1 MKKQTNFSSILLLCP
16 ILLFICLPFILKS
29 QTPKHN
35 LVGYLHN
42 WQVSNAPYVQLD
54 EVDARYDIID
64 VAFAEPKLGTSYN
77 MQFVPNQVFKATF
90 ISQIQTVQAQGRKV
104 LISMGGANA
113 PVSMHNIAERD
124 TFIASMNNII
134 ETYGFDGM
142 DIDFEGNSLSLSG
155 GTIANPVDE
164 PIKNLIYA
172 VKKIMSDYYLQHQH
186 RLILTMAPET
196 AFVQGGQSAYN
207 GIWGA
212 YLPVI
217 DALRD
222 SIEILH
228 VQLYNSGSMYGI
240 DGKIY
245 FQGTADF
252 IVAECEAV
260 IQGFNTAGGMYK
272 GLPANKIA
280 VGLPACTIAAG
291 GGYTETIAVK
301 AALDYLLGNG
311 PQPGAY
317 KLANPSGYP
326 DFRGMMTW
334 SINWDAV
341 ATCGN
346 VYSYAQN
353 FTNIFG
359 TTTSILA
366 KNLSEKGFTI
376 YPNPTTDNIH
386 IQFANPN
393 DSVFKLSIFN
403 NLGIMAFS
411 QTIVSE
417 DEMIDISKLPSGM
430 YYLVC
435 NHFTQKIIKM

>member
-1 MKKQTNFSSILLLCP
+1 MRKQLQFFYILQLCP

-35 LVGYLHN
+35 LIGYLHN

-54 EVDARYDIID
+54 EVDTRYDIID

-77 MQFVPNQVFKATF
+77 MQFVPNQVSKATF
-90 ISQIQTVQAQGRKV
+90 ISQIKTVQAQGRKV

-124 TFIASMNNII
+124 TFVSSMNNII
-134 ETYGFDGM
+134 ETYGFDGI
-142 DIDFEGNSLSLSG
+142 DIDFEGSSLSVSG
-155 GTIANPVDE
+155 GTIANPVDQ
-164 PIKNLIYA
+164 PIINLISA
-172 VKKIMSDYYLQHQH
+172 VKQIMSDYYTAHKH

-196 AFVQGGQSAYN
+196 AFVQGGQSAYI

-217 DALRD
+217 HALRD

-240 DGKIY
+240 DGKVY
-245 FQGTADF
+245 YQGTADF
-252 IVAECEAV
+252 IVAQCEAV
-260 IQGFNTAGGMYK
+260 MQGFNTAGGMFD
-272 GLPANKIA
+272 GIPASKIA
-280 VGLPACTIAAG
+280 VGLPACSMAAG
-291 GGYTETIAVK
+291 GGYTDTLVVK
-301 AALDYLLGNG
+301 AALYYLLGKG

-317 KLANPSGYP
+317 KLANASGYP

-346 VYSYAQN
+346 MYSFAQN
-353 FTNIFG
+353 FQNIFG
-359 TTTSILA
+359 NTTSLA
-366 KNLSEKGFTI
+366 SDNAQDIQFLV
-376 YPNPTTDNIH
+376 YPNPSSDNLH
-386 IQFANPN
+386 IKFTNTFNSAVPL
-393 DSVFKLSIFN
+393 FIFN
-403 NLGIMAFS
+403 SLGEMVLS
-411 QTIVSE
+411 KTIQSDGE
-417 DEMIDISKLPSGM
+417 TIDISHLQSGM

-435 NHFTQKIIKM
+435 NNFTQKFIKI